1 MQIQNCVSI
10 SQVVMGVVV
19 GRVIPKM
26 GNCDFWA
33 SGFKWE
39 AEAKDFKTARS
50 KPAPFRNRRV
60 RHRKAKRQHG
70 RVGHPPE
77 LLIRNVLLP
86 LTHGPTIRL
95 MRPGIVLRFVLADV
109 LCVLLYVSPTCAQLP
124 KRLER
129 CLPYPTYAQEI
140 RDMDEEIAAK
150 MEMEEPQRIVIDE
163 VEFDGPIHIS
173 DSDRQQLISELKQ
186 SAYPVTLDWLEEVRE
201 VRIRG
206 MWRDRGYFKVEVTAK
221 GEIVRKESAGEHRL
235 VIVHVEEGPQYRL
248 GSVQFRS
255 SDPDELLAFP
265 TEELR
270 KLIPMSEGDIFSVDK
285 IRESLDALQHLY
297 GSQGYIDFVPEPI
310 TEIDDSHEHRISLV
324 MELDQEKQYRVGKVE
339 VFGSNPAIEMFLKSK
354 LKPGDIFGSRTIEN
368 LLNENKAVLPPHISP
383 EDIELHRDVKS
394 GTVDVR
400 FNFSSRFN
408 YQTCSQFQD

>member
-1 MQIQNCVSI
+1 MRHPQKLSVQDE
-10 SQVVMGVVV
+10 
-19 GRVIPKM
+19 RV
-26 GNCDFWA
+26 D
-33 SGFKWE
+33 
-39 AEAKDFKTARS
+39 
-50 KPAPFRNRRV
+50 
-60 RHRKAKRQHG
+60 
-70 RVGHPPE
+70 HPPE

-95 MRPGIVLRFVLADV
+95 MRPGIVLRFILPGV
-109 LCVLLYVSPTCAQLP
+109 LCVLLYPSPTCAQLP

-140 RDMDEEIAAK
+140 RDMDEEVTAK
-150 MEMEEPQRIVIDE
+150 MEMKGPQRIVIDD

-186 SAYPVTLDWLEEVRE
+186 SDYPVTPDRLEEFRV
-201 VRIRG
+201 VRIKG
-206 MWRDRGYFKVEVTAK
+206 TWRNRGYFRVEATAK
-221 GEIVRKESAGEHRL
+221 EELVRSDSEGEHVL

-255 SDPDELLAFP
+255 SDPDDSLAFP
-265 TEELR
+265 TEQLR
-270 KLIPMSEGDIFSVDK
+270 KLIPMSEGDIFSVEK
-285 IRESLDALQHLY
+285 IRDSLDALQHLY

-310 TEIDDSHEHRISLV
+310 TEIDDGHEHRISLV
-324 MELDQEKQYRVGKVE
+324 MELDQQKQYRVGKVE
-339 VFGSNPAIEMFLKSK
+339 VFGSNPALEVFLKSK

-394 GTVDVR
+394 GTVDLR
-400 FNFSSRFN
+400 FKFDSRFN